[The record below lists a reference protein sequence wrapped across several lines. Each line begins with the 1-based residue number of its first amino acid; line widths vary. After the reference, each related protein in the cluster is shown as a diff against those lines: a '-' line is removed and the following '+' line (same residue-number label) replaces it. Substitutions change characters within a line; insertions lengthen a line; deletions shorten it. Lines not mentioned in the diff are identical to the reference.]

1 MARTTEDDDNDPLHP
16 RNRFTLRGH
25 AAAESRLLEAVQ
37 SGRLPHAWLISGPRG
52 IGKATLAYRF
62 ARFVLS
68 GAGKQDDGLFGD
80 ALPPVDSLAIPADH
94 PVAQRIS
101 ARGHA
106 DLRVLEPGM
115 PHPDTGKPTQQIVVS
130 QVRKAIRFTNMTS
143 AEGGWR
149 IILVDPADD
158 LNPNAQN
165 ALLKSL
171 EEPPPMA
178 LFLLTCN
185 APGRLLPT
193 IRSRCAQL
201 FLEPLE
207 DSVVLELLEEY
218 EPDLSV
224 PDLSAEDRS
233 ALATLAEGSI
243 GDAIALAEAGGLDL
257 YGRMVR
263 LMGTLDRPD
272 ILGIHALGD
281 SVGRRGGATDSFIT
295 LRDLIGRWLARL
307 IVSAAQA
314 TPQAEVIA
322 DESRIR
328 ERLLSL
334 APLEQWLEVWEK
346 VTRLLEQADS
356 ANLDR
361 KQAVVNAFLTIA
373 AILDGGQARAR

>member
-1 MARTTEDDDNDPLHP
+1 MAGTTPDDDNDPLHP
-16 RNRFTLRGH
+16 RNRFTLLGH
-25 AAAESRLLEAVQ
+25 EAAESRLLEAVQ

-68 GAGKQDDGLFGD
+68 GGGDREDSLFGD
-80 ALPPVDSLAIPADH
+80 ALPPADSLAIPADNA
-94 PVAQRIS
+94 VAQRIS

-115 PHPDTGKPTQQIVVS
+115 PHPDTGRPTQQIVVS

-193 IRSRCAQL
+193 IRSRCTQL
-201 FLEPLE
+201 FLEPLDE
-207 DSVVLELLEEY
+207 AVVLQLLAEY
-218 EPDLSV
+218 RPDLS
-224 PDLSAEDRS
+224 DADRT
-233 ALATLAEGSI
+233 ALAALGEGSI
-243 GDAIALAEAGGLDL
+243 GDAIALAEAGGLEL
-257 YGRMVR
+257 YATMVR

-272 ILGIHALGD
+272 ILGIQALGD
-281 SVGRRGGATDSFIT
+281 SVGRRGAATDKFVT
-295 LRDLIGRWLARL
+295 LRDLIGRWLARM

-314 TPQAEVIA
+314 SPQAEVVA
-322 DESRIR
+322 NEGRVR

-361 KQAVVNAFLTIA
+361 KQTVVNAFLTIA
-373 AILDGGQARAR
+373 AILDGAQARAR

>member
-1 MARTTEDDDNDPLHP
+1 MARTTDDEEDDPFHP

-25 AAAESRLLEAVQ
+25 AAAESRLLEALQ

-80 ALPPVDSLAIPADH
+80 ALPPVDTLAIPAEN

-115 PHPDTGKPTQQIVVS
+115 PHPDTGRPTQQIVVS

-149 IILVDPADD
+149 IILVDPADA

-193 IRSRCAQL
+193 IRSRCSQL
-201 FLEPLE
+201 FLEPLK
-207 DSVVLELLEEY
+207 DAVVLELLEEY
-218 EPDLSV
+218 RPDLSV
-224 PDLSAEDRS
+224 EDRS
-233 ALATLAEGSI
+233 ALAALGEGSI

-257 YGRMVR
+257 YGTMVR

-272 ILGIHALGD
+272 IAGIQALGD
-281 SVGRRGGATDSFIT
+281 SVGRRGAATDSFAT

-314 TPQAEVIA
+314 TPQAEVVA
-322 DESRIR
+322 DESRIK

>member
-1 MARTTEDDDNDPLHP
+1 MARPIDDDNDPLHP
-16 RNRFTLRGH
+16 RNRFTIRGH

-62 ARFVLS
+62 TRFVLN
-68 GAGKQDDGLFGD
+68 GAGNQDEGLFGD
-80 ALPPVDSLAIPADH
+80 TLPPVDSLAIPAES

-115 PHPDTGKPTQQIVVS
+115 PHPDTGRPTQQIVVS

-149 IILVDPADD
+149 VILVDPADA
-158 LNPNAQN
+158 LNANAQN

-193 IRSRCAQL
+193 IRSRCTQL
-201 FLEPLE
+201 FLDPLK

-218 EPDLSV
+218 FPDLSV
-224 PDLSAEDRS
+224 EDRA
-233 ALATLAEGSI
+233 ALAALGEGSI

-257 YGRMVR
+257 YGKMVR

-272 ILGIHALGD
+272 ILGIQALGD
-281 SVGRRGGATDSFIT
+281 SVGRRGGATDNFTT

-307 IVSAAQA
+307 ILSAAQA
-314 TPQAEVIA
+314 TPHTDVVA
-322 DESRIR
+322 DESRIK

>member
-1 MARTTEDDDNDPLHP
+1 
-16 RNRFTLRGH
+16 
-25 AAAESRLLEAVQ
+25 
-37 SGRLPHAWLISGPRG
+37 
-52 IGKATLAYRF
+52 
-62 ARFVLS
+62 
-68 GAGKQDDGLFGD
+68 
-80 ALPPVDSLAIPADH
+80 
-94 PVAQRIS
+94 
-101 ARGHA
+101 
-106 DLRVLEPGM
+106 M
-115 PHPDTGKPTQQIVVS
+115 PHPDTGRPTQQIVVS

-193 IRSRCAQL
+193 IRSRCTQL
-201 FLEPLE
+201 FLEPLDE
-207 DSVVLELLEEY
+207 AVVLQLLAEY
-218 EPDLSV
+218 RPDLS
-224 PDLSAEDRS
+224 DADRT
-233 ALATLAEGSI
+233 ALAALGEGSI
-243 GDAIALAEAGGLDL
+243 GDAIALAEAGGLEL
-257 YGRMVR
+257 YATMVR

-272 ILGIHALGD
+272 ILGIQALGD
-281 SVGRRGGATDSFIT
+281 SVGRRGAATDKFVT
-295 LRDLIGRWLARL
+295 LRDLIGRWLARM

-314 TPQAEVIA
+314 SPQAEVVA
-322 DESRIR
+322 NEGRVR

-361 KQAVVNAFLTIA
+361 KQTVVNAFLTIA
-373 AILDGGQARAR
+373 AILDGAQARAR

>member
-1 MARTTEDDDNDPLHP
+1 MARTDTDEDDDPLHP

-25 AAAESRLLEAVQ
+25 AAAESRLLDAAQ

-68 GAGKQDDGLFGD
+68 GAGEQEDGLFGD
-80 ALPPVDSLAIPADH
+80 ALPPVETLAIPAEN

-115 PHPDTGKPTQQIVVS
+115 PHPDTGRPTQQIIVS

-149 IILVDPADD
+149 IILVDPADA
-158 LNPNAQN
+158 LNANAQN

-193 IRSRCAQL
+193 IRSRCTQL
-201 FLEPLE
+201 FLDPLK
-207 DSVVLELLEEY
+207 DPDVLELLEELR
-218 EPDLSV
+218 PDL
-224 PDLSAEDRS
+224 PAGDRA
-233 ALATLAEGSI
+233 ALAALGEGSI

-257 YGRMVR
+257 YGKMVR

-272 ILGIHALGD
+272 IPGIQALGD
-281 SVGRRGGATDSFIT
+281 SVGRRGGATDTFAT

-314 TPQAEVIA
+314 TPQAEVVA
-322 DESRIR
+322 DESRIK

>member
-1 MARTTEDDDNDPLHP
+1 MARPTDDDYDPLHP

-62 ARFVLS
+62 ARFVLN
-68 GAGKQDDGLFGD
+68 GAGKQDEGLFGD
-80 ALPPVDSLAIPADH
+80 ALPPVDSLAIPAEN

-115 PHPDTGKPTQQIVVS
+115 PHPDTGRPTQQIVVS
-130 QVRKAIRFTNMTS
+130 QVRKAIRFTNLTS

-149 IILVDPADD
+149 IILVDPADAQ
-158 LNPNAQN
+158 NANAQN

-193 IRSRCAQL
+193 IRSRCTQL
-201 FLEPLE
+201 FLEPLK
-207 DSVVLELLEEY
+207 DSIVLELLEEY
-218 EPDLSV
+218 L

-233 ALATLAEGSI
+233 SLAALGEGSI

-257 YGRMVR
+257 YGKMVR

-272 ILGIHALGD
+272 ILGIQALGD
-281 SVGRRGGATDSFIT
+281 SVGRRGGATDSFTT

-307 IVSAAQA
+307 ILSAAQA
-314 TPQAEVIA
+314 TPHTDVVA
-322 DESRIR
+322 DESRIK

>member
-1 MARTTEDDDNDPLHP
+1 MARTTDDEEDDPLHP

-62 ARFVLS
+62 ARFVLN

-80 ALPPVDSLAIPADH
+80 ALPPVDSLAILAEN

-115 PHPDTGKPTQQIVVS
+115 PHPDTGRPTQQIVVS

-149 IILVDPADD
+149 IILIDPADA

-193 IRSRCAQL
+193 IRSRCTQL
-201 FLEPLE
+201 FLEPLK
-207 DSVVLELLEEY
+207 DPVVLELLEEY
-218 EPDLSV
+218 RPDLSV
-224 PDLSAEDRS
+224 EDRS
-233 ALATLAEGSI
+233 ALAALGEGSI
-243 GDAIALAEAGGLDL
+243 GDAIALADAGGLDL
-257 YGRMVR
+257 YGTMVR

-272 ILGIHALGD
+272 ISGIQALGD
-281 SVGRRGGATDSFIT
+281 SVGRRGAATDSFAT
-295 LRDLIGRWLARL
+295 LSDLIGRWLARL
-307 IVSAAQA
+307 ILSAAQA
-314 TPQAEVIA
+314 TPQAEVVV
-322 DESRIR
+322 DESRIK